1 MCSPLVSVLRALVL
15 LECSGYFILCHNITE
30 MVSFLQLVDD
40 AVQVLTSIQSCFL
53 FTSGMQ
59 SLLDMY
65 SMLYRLD
72 SDTLTMFGK

>member
-1 MCSPLVSVLRALVL
+1 
-15 LECSGYFILCHNITE
+15 